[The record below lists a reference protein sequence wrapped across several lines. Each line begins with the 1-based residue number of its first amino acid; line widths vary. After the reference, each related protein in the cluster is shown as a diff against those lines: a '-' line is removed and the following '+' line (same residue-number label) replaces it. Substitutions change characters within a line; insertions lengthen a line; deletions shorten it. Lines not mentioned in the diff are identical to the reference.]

1 MFIVILKSFLFQ
13 SFLVLTVFIF
23 FLLRSLNNLESDRPR
38 RSAASWPAAAKKIWP
53 PGAEETW
60 VEVLVV
66 VDGPMIKYHGT
77 GVRHYV
83 LTLMHIVSIDAWL
96 CTLAPL
102 VFKDG
107 SIWFM

>member
-1 MFIVILKSFLFQ
+1 MSLYLCLFA
-13 SFLVLTVFIF
+13 I
-23 FLLRSLNNLESDRPR
+23 SLNNLESDRPR
-38 RSAASWPAAAKKIWP
+38 RSAKSWPAAAKKIWP

-83 LTLMHIVSIDAWL
+83 LTLMHIVSIDSFTRL
-96 CTLAPL
+96 
-102 VFKDG
+102 
-107 SIWFM
+107 